1 MDLTGSLSL
10 QPAPLTV
17 QQQRVTA
24 GPEPTAA
31 ASSLT
36 PQAAG
41 QPPAGGGGRDKDI
54 AQWFSLFA
62 ELDPLSNPDS
72 LGGHQ
77 ANKDCL

>member
-31 ASSLT
+31 ASSLD
-36 PQAAG
+36 QAAG

>member
-10 QPAPLTV
+10 QPAPLSV
-17 QQQRVTA
+17 QQQRGT
-24 GPEPTAA
+24 GCEPAA
-31 ASSLT
+31 AALT
-36 PQAAG
+36 GHLPAAG
-41 QPPAGGGGRDKDI
+41 QPASAKDI

-72 LGGHQ
+72 LGGQQ